1 MPLFTALPYLAIGL
15 VLIFL
20 RLARR
25 RKSIRQIPGPPA
37 VSSLLGHEYELNQQ
51 DQVGDLELKWL
62 NEYGPTWRIKG
73 AFGTDVLMTADPKAL
88 QHIYHK
94 SAYNYVKR
102 RSQNM
107 ASYMIMG
114 AGIGYVQGGD
124 HQRHR
129 KIMNPAFS
137 APQLRSFLPLF
148 QRNVGKL
155 VEKWRVELSSSS
167 DLDVMVNTWIS
178 RTTLDIIGEAAFDHN
193 FNAFDDAN
201 QSTLSKAYHGLFKDT
216 EYRLPKATTLFR
228 ASWDYIPIPIL
239 KLFQY
244 IPVQPVARMYN
255 LKTLFTAYGTEILRE
270 KGPQVDAEK
279 QAHSKDVM
287 SILIKA
293 NSSSDVKTRLN
304 NDEIMAQ
311 MSTLTLAGH
320 ETTSNTVT
328 FILYEL
334 ANHPDYQ
341 ARMREEIRQARAHMK
356 ARGDVDFR
364 MEDLDSMTTCLNAI
378 KETLRVHPIA
388 TGLHRVAAKD
398 DVLPLA
404 YPITTTTGETITE
417 IPVRKGQVILTSFAT
432 YNRLPQV
439 WGEDADVWNPDRFH
453 KLEAGKQTNVG
464 VFANLMT
471 FSAGT
476 RACIGWRFSVIEMQA
491 LLAELIEAFQFS
503 LPVGAGGE
511 KPELQRAPSGLAMI
525 PLIRG
530 KEELG
535 PAMPLRVSLAQ

>member
-1 MPLFTALPYLAIGL
+1 MSALIHLA
-15 VLIFL
+15 
-20 RLARR
+20 A
-25 RKSIRQIPGPPA
+25 
-37 VSSLLGHEYELNQQ
+37 LLLQ
-51 DQVGDLELKWL
+51 
-62 NEYGPTWRIKG
+62 
-73 AFGTDVLMTADPKAL
+73 AL

-102 RSQNM
+102 RSQNI
-107 ASYMIMG
+107 ASYMIVG
-114 AGIGYVQGGD
+114 AGIVYVQ
-124 HQRHR
+124 
-129 KIMNPAFS
+129 
-137 APQLRSFLPLF
+137 
-148 QRNVGKL
+148 
-155 VEKWRVELSSSS
+155 
-167 DLDVMVNTWIS
+167 
-178 RTTLDIIGEAAFDHN
+178 AAFDHN
-193 FNAFDDAN
+193 FNAFEDAN
-201 QSTLSKAYHGLFKDT
+201 QSTLSKAKDT

-228 ASWDYIPIPIL
+228 ASWDYIPIPVL

-270 KGPQVDAEK
+270 KGPQVDTEK

-304 NDEIMAQ
+304 DDEIMAQ

-320 ETTSNTVT
+320 ETTSNT
-328 FILYEL
+328 
-334 ANHPDYQ
+334 
-341 ARMREEIRQARAHMK
+341 
-356 ARGDVDFR
+356 ARGDTEFR

-417 IPVRKGQVILTSFAT
+417 IPLRKGQVILISFAT
-432 YNRLPQV
+432 YNRFLKV
-439 WGEDADVWNPDRFH
+439 
-453 KLEAGKQTNVG
+453 EAGKQTNVG
-464 VFANLMT
+464 VFANL
-471 FSAGT
+471 
-476 RACIGWRFSVIEMQA
+476 VIEMQA
-491 LLAELIEAFQFS
+491 LLAELVEAFQFS
-503 LPVGAGGE
+503 PPVGSSGE
-511 KPELQRAPSGLAMI
+511 RPELQRAPSGLVMI